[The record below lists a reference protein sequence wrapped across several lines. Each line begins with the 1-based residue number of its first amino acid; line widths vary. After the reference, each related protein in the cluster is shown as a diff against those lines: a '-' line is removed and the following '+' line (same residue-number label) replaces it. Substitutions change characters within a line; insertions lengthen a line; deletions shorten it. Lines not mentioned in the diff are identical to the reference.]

1 MKKRLIAA
9 LLVIVTLISLMCV
22 SVYAA
27 KDDDDEDDRDYAALM
42 LYDRRASA
50 SVIEDETAYFEYGY
64 YPIAE
69 KERAYFTIYNENLER
84 IAYRVVNFENDEYN
98 SPANGFTLYDFEIEF
113 DTGEYDMPP
122 GDYMIECYVES
133 YEYFEWI
140 TPPSEYINKYIF
152 SVVAD
157 TCKGN
162 HDFELTDVF
171 TKATC
176 TKKGRSYYTCT
187 KCGYEIV
194 KYDYGHE
201 FDEGAVVQAPT
212 PDEDGIIQYTCALC
226 GVQNEEVLSK
236 SHAAHITKQPKTAYA
251 GYGESIKV
259 SLKAK
264 GDGLKY
270 QWYFKNE
277 GGSKYSKSSI
287 TGNTYSCTMTEKSRN
302 RRVLCIVTDKYGNE
316 VQSKTVVLR
325 MSASILTQPKNT
337 YTKSGSTA
345 KVTVEADGDDLTYE
359 WYIKNAGQK
368 KYTKSSVTK
377 ATYSCKMNDK
387 AKDRYVYCV
396 VTDKYGNSVK
406 SKTVV
411 LRMAA
416 TITTQPKDVSVEE
429 GKSAK
434 VTVEAVGDEL
444 TYTWYFK
451 NEGSSKFS
459 KSSITKATYSAKMS
473 DKVDG
478 RQVYCVVTDKY
489 GKTVTSNTVTLSMK

>member
-1 MKKRLIAA
+1 MKKRFIAA
-9 LLVIVTLISLMCV
+9 LLVIVTLVSLMCV
-22 SVYAA
+22 SVSADGYPLFSLSTKLSTPSIVEGETGYLIFNHIPEF
-27 KDDDDEDDRDYAALM
+27 KD
-42 LYDRRASA
+42 
-50 SVIEDETAYFEYGY
+50 
-64 YPIAE
+64 
-69 KERAYFTIYNENLER
+69 ERYHVDFYNEEGRMVATLTHDPINTSTNIKKFKVSLPTDYLNMTPGRYTVEYYMEFYTQYEWHETPKR
-84 IAYRVVNFENDEYN
+84 HRHTFFVVPN
-98 SPANGFTLYDFEIEF
+98 
-113 DTGEYDMPP
+113 
-122 GDYMIECYVES
+122 
-133 YEYFEWI
+133 
-140 TPPSEYINKYIF
+140 
-152 SVVAD
+152 

-162 HDFELTDVF
+162 HDFEETHVY
-171 TKATC
+171 TEATC
-176 TKKGRSYYTCT
+176 ETEGWSELTCS
-187 KCGYEIV
+187 KCGYLINQV
-194 KYDYGHE
+194 GYGHQN
-201 FDEGAVVQAPT
+201 DEGVITKNPT
-212 PDEDGIIQYTCALC
+212 PEEDGTILYTCQLC
-226 GVQNEEVLSK
+226 GVQTEEVYAK
-236 SHAAHITKQPKTAYA
+236 DHAAHITKQPKTVYA
-251 GYGESIKV
+251 NYGEEIEI

-270 QWYFKNE
+270 QWYIKNE
-277 GGSKYSKSSI
+277 GGSKYSKSSV
-287 TGNTYSCTMTEKSRN
+287 TGPTYFCTMTEKSQN

-316 VQSKTVVLR
+316 VQSNTVVLR
-325 MSASILTQPKNT
+325 MNASIITQPKNT

-345 KVTVEADGDDLTYE
+345 KVTVKAAGDDLTYE

-377 ATYSCKMNDK
+377 ATYSCKMNEK
-387 AKDRYVYCV
+387 SKDRYVYCI

-434 VTVEAVGDEL
+434 VTVKAVGDEL